1 MVMLPSTIE
10 KEAYPFT
17 QITTNQMN
25 GPLLRVLL
33 VAELLRDY
41 RLQNWFEQKS
51 NAIEK
56 IANQEKFPI
65 KNLFGKFLNRG
76 VFVATNDNAKLVQ
89 IALLVEDGVLVGA
102 LPSAI
107 RYQPMLLE
115 LSETNEN
122 VARIIFRRVK
132 QVLKGNVSKEVK
144 KIYNLMS
151 GVSSGLAR
159 ENKGRLKN

>member
-1 MVMLPSTIE
+1 M
-10 KEAYPFT
+10 
-17 QITTNQMN
+17 
-25 GPLLRVLL
+25 
-33 VAELLRDY
+33 
-41 RLQNWFEQKS
+41 
-51 NAIEK
+51 
-56 IANQEKFPI
+56 
-65 KNLFGKFLNRG
+65 
-76 VFVATNDNAKLVQ
+76 VQ